1 MPFTHSPEL
10 GVGVPTVPP
19 SLMAVVPPQPGTEVA
34 LMGGVTSL
42 SPFPLRGTAGWGGGH
57 QQRGGHRPWWVAFP
71 PLRQQLKIPPCAGAG
86 LGHSSGRSVG
96 TQPGTHPNA
105 SLAPTRNRPAAPGAT
120 GTGRNTRG
128 LGGERT
134 QGCDSPWHP
143 HSWVLL
149 LGWGSLYDGAPSLAG
164 GGVRRGG
171 WGHQALC
178 CYPMGTSPA
187 GAEGTSPPLQC
198 LRGGLVTERES
209 LFRGAVPH
217 LRGGAH
223 LGGGDAPFWGYSVFF
238 WGVQCLTKGGDS
250 PCWGCSTH
258 PGEGDARP
266 GGGDACRGVQCPAGG

>member
-105 SLAPTRNRPAAPGAT
+105 SPAPTRNRPTAPGAT

-128 LGGERT
+128 LGGDAYKDVTPPGTLTAGSCFWGGGPCMMVPPVWRGGGKE
-134 QGCDSPWHP
+134 GGLGASGP
-143 HSWVLL
+143 VLL
-149 LGWGSLYDGAPSLAG
+149 PHGDIPCGS
-164 GGVRRGG
+164 
-171 WGHQALC
+171 
-178 CYPMGTSPA
+178 
-187 GAEGTSPPLQC
+187 
-198 LRGGLVTERES
+198 
-209 LFRGAVPH
+209 
-217 LRGGAH
+217 
-223 LGGGDAPFWGYSVFF
+223 
-238 WGVQCLTKGGDS
+238 
-250 PCWGCSTH
+250 
-258 PGEGDARP
+258 
-266 GGGDACRGVQCPAGG
+266 